1 MRDRDFR
8 GSLEEIW
15 RRVVEGE
22 PVALAR
28 FGDGELALMNQ
39 QPVGGQ
45 AGGVSALGEALTQT
59 ARNPDLIQGIPCS
72 CCNDAAKAGLLE
84 VCQGELTFAN
94 VFINGNWTRFCELV
108 RDYPKPVFLIASN
121 RAKQLKRLPVSV
133 SGFYGIP
140 GGCVAY
146 FDQAR
151 EELKIEMGLI
161 AKHWPGVLMLVAA
174 GPLGTVL
181 VDYLHQANP
190 AIQALDIGSALDPWL
205 FDYQTKPYQNPA
217 SAIAKKVCV
226 R

>member
-1 MRDRDFR
+1 MLDRDFQ

-84 VCQGELTFAN
+84 HCQGELTFAN
-94 VFINGNWTRFCELV
+94 VFINGNWPRFCESGDSGP
-108 RDYPKPVFLIASN
+108 RYRQRPRPVAF
-121 RAKQLKRLPVSV
+121 
-133 SGFYGIP
+133 
-140 GGCVAY
+140 
-146 FDQAR
+146 
-151 EELKIEMGLI
+151 
-161 AKHWPGVLMLVAA
+161 
-174 GPLGTVL
+174 
-181 VDYLHQANP
+181 
-190 AIQALDIGSALDPWL
+190 
-205 FDYQTKPYQNPA
+205 
-217 SAIAKKVCV
+217 
-226 R
+226 